1 MDIVVVVL
9 VVLAIVVMIFKKFSS
24 VIYYIGIVDIF
35 LRILDFIANNIPVP
49 IVSNFINSYF
59 PNSISNIIEMYSS
72 GIFTTVLLWALCI
85 VYIILLFYLIR
96 TFWKKK

>member
-9 VVLAIVVMIFKKFSS
+9 VIIAIAVMIFKRFSS
-24 VIYYIGIVDIF
+24 FVYYIGIVDIF
-35 LRILDFIANNIPVP
+35 LWVLNFIANNIPVP
-49 IVSNFINSYF
+49 AITNFINSYF
-59 PNSISNIIEMYSS
+59 PNSISNIIEIYSS

-85 VYIILLFYLIR
+85 IYIILLFYLIR